1 MCRASLVAPK
11 LIHKAGFHPTAVLG
25 AMGAAAA
32 AAIALRFSKHQFVNA
47 LGIAGSM
54 AAGIIEYLAEGAWTK
69 RMHPGWAAQSGI
81 RAADLARAGFVGPR
95 AVFEGTHGLFHG
107 FARTAD
113 GDWDKLV
120 GGFGERWVAN
130 SLAFKPYACG
140 TMTQPY
146 VDCARRLAQKGVRAE
161 EVVEMVCEAAE
172 GTVHRLWEPLA
183 DKQRPPNAYFAKFSQ
198 PYCIAA
204 GFVLGH
210 AGLEAF
216 TEERVRDER
225 LRSLAAKVRYE
236 IDPDEACE
244 LLGRHRHRIDRLP
257 RKALPQRRRGERLVD
272 LGVQPLG
279 DLLRQ
284 LRRPDDAVPLHAVE
298 ALEPRFLE
306 GGHAGNQRVAL
317 EAGDGERLYLA
328 CADVRQRRRESRHQ
342 HLDLSAQHIGKRR
355 TDAAVVRV
363 HGIEARGGS
372 ELLQGEVVEQADPT
386 RRVVQLAGVV
396 PRIVDEAPQ
405 IGGRHRGMHDQDV
418 AGAADHGD
426 GGEVLD
432 GVVRQLAHGGVGAVR
447 ADVAHH
453 QRVAVRGSARDRLRG
468 DGAAA
473 ARGIFDD
480 DGLVHRAAELVR
492 DRAADQIQAAARLRG
507 NDDLHRLERI
517 GLRAA
522 GRRHQCDQY
531 AGPA

>member
-1 MCRASLVAPK
+1 MSTLSEQLSDAVQNARNVPREMAEKLLTDVAGLCVAARRTDYVRASLAGWEASGGCTAIGHSRTLDAAGAAFVNGTAAHGEDFDDSFEGGPVHAGAVVVPAVLAVAERERLSGRDALLGIAVGVEVMCRASLVAPK
-11 LIHKAGFHPTAVLG
+11 LIHQAGFHPTAVLG
-25 AMGAAAA
+25 AMGAAASVA
-32 AAIALRFSKHQFVNA
+32 TALRLSRNHFVNA

-107 FARTAD
+107 FARTTD

-146 VDCARRLAQKGVRAE
+146 VDCARRLAEKGVRAE
-161 EVVEMVCEAAE
+161 EVVEIVCEAAE

-236 IDPDEACE
+236 IDPDNPYPDEFTGHVRAR
-244 LLGRHRHRIDRLP
+244 LKDGRTLEERQEHLRGGRNEPLSRAEIEEKFRLNC
-257 RKALPQRRRGERLVD
+257 AYGGWSAAQAE
-272 LGVQPLG
+272 
-279 DLLRQ
+279 
-284 LRRPDDAVPLHAVE
+284 
-298 ALEPRFLE
+298 RFL
-306 GGHAGNQRVAL
+306 AFA
-317 EAGDGERLYLA
+317 
-328 CADVRQRRRESRHQ
+328 RQAFDSRT
-342 HLDLSAQHIGKRR
+342 DLSPFR
-355 TDAAVVRV
+355 
-363 HGIEARGGS
+363 S
-372 ELLQGEVVEQADPT
+372 
-386 RRVVQLAGVV
+386 
-396 PRIVDEAPQ
+396 
-405 IGGRHRGMHDQDV
+405 
-418 AGAADHGD
+418 
-426 GGEVLD
+426 
-432 GVVRQLAHGGVGAVR
+432 
-447 ADVAHH
+447 
-453 QRVAVRGSARDRLRG
+453 
-468 DGAAA
+468 
-473 ARGIFDD
+473 
-480 DGLVHRAAELVR
+480 
-492 DRAADQIQAAARLRG
+492 
-507 NDDLHRLERI
+507 
-517 GLRAA
+517 
-522 GRRHQCDQY
+522 
-531 AGPA
+531 